1 MADNGGA
8 LKGLRATN
16 TRQVLE
22 LLLTE
27 GPIHRAELARRMKT
41 SRTTITNIINELL
54 ERNVVLNLQP
64 ENQTIRRGHELVA
77 INPEAGFSLGLDF
90 TFDKVA
96 ISVSDLAGNTVGETI
111 LAIDPATP
119 AESRAVAAVAEL
131 RRLLDE
137 KGIDD
142 SKIVGVGVGVPGQ
155 IDKRTNMVG
164 GSLPGQPWSMLD
176 VRSVFSQHL
185 PFQLFIENN
194 SRLEGFAEKQ
204 WGAGRHSENMLFV
217 SFSSGV
223 GMALFSEG
231 ELYRGSIGAAGEV
244 GHMSTDLNGAACPC
258 GNRGCL
264 VLRTGT
270 AHVLA
275 LLRPV
280 LGETADW
287 DDVLRETANGHPGC
301 LTVLAE
307 IGDLAGRFLAGISN
321 LLDPELMVIGGE
333 LAQTGDPF
341 IGPLSAALKSHA
353 LPLTS
358 SHVSVA
364 QAVLPPGAATGA
376 RGGAALA
383 IKEMAGTSTIDR
395 LGNPS
400 MANESSVSR

>member
-1 MADNGGA
+1 METSGGA

-22 LLLTE
+22 LLLNE
-27 GPIHRAELARRMKT
+27 GPVHRAELARRMKT

-54 ERNVVLNLQP
+54 ERNVVLNLKP
-64 ENQTIRRGHELVA
+64 EHKTIRRGHELVS
-77 INPEAGFSLGLDF
+77 INPAAGFSLGIDF
-90 TFDKVA
+90 TLDKVA
-96 ISVSDLAGNTVGETI
+96 ISASDLAGSTVGEAI
-111 LAIDPATP
+111 LTVDTAAT
-119 AESRAVAAVAEL
+119 AESRVVAAASAL
-131 RRLLDE
+131 RGLLDE
-137 KGIDD
+137 KAIED

-155 IDKRTNMVG
+155 IDRRTDMVG

-176 VRSVFSQHL
+176 VRSVFARHL
-185 PFQLFIENN
+185 PFQFFVENN

-204 WGAGRHSENMLFV
+204 WGAGQHSDNMLYV

-231 ELYRGSIGAAGEV
+231 ELYRGSIGAAGEI
-244 GHMSTDLNGAACPC
+244 GHMSTDINGATCPC

-275 LLRPV
+275 LLRPA
-280 LGETADW
+280 LGEAAAW
-287 DDVLRETANGHPGC
+287 DDVLRETANGNPEC

-307 IGDLAGRFLAGISN
+307 IGDLTGRFLAGISN

-333 LAQTGDPF
+333 LAQTGEPF
-341 IGPLSAALKSHA
+341 LGPLTAALKSHS

-364 QAVLPPGAATGA
+364 QAALPPGAATGA

-383 IKEMAGTSTIDR
+383 IKEMAKTSTMDN
-395 LGNPS
+395 LGS
-400 MANESSVSR
+400 L